1 MNDMNFDSLL
11 NLTTP
16 QSFIDKALSIEAKE
30 QKPKVL
36 FSAYFNRTLGA
47 VACLV
52 LICILSV
59 TLFSLTHNNST
70 LTAQPQGPTTHVDNT
85 ESTDSK
91 NEYSNDNRND
101 SSALIPDVFEQVEE
115 TKPTQSN
122 DNKKPTQKPQN
133 STQAQ
138 NPTDAKEPTSSSPDV
153 DPSEPVSQKPTDSD
167 PYYPTESAPQEP
179 ETPVPS
185 GPGDDD
191 ADVDPSEASTEPP
204 IVTPTQNVYCQGMF
218 SSSLLKDSDKV
229 YCMLY
234 NSNGT
239 PMGNDYLY
247 SNKRLATI
255 IINDGDKA
263 TVAYN
268 ATAKGIALSSGRYT
282 YKFYTS
288 RGTVVYTGAV
298 YV

>member
-70 LTAQPQGPTTHVDNT
+70 LTAQPQGPTTRVDNT

-91 NEYSNDNRND
+91 NEYNNDNRND
-101 SSALIPDVFEQVEE
+101 GPALIPDVFEQVEE

-138 NPTDAKEPTSSSPDV
+138 NPTDAPPDTPE
-153 DPSEPVSQKPTDSD
+153 DPSNPHGHPNSSGKPSEIEPPNPNGSVIPPENETQPVEIL
-167 PYYPTESAPQEP
+167 PTEPGDPFKPVEII
-179 ETPVPS
+179 TTIYITVPS
-185 GPGDDD
+185 G
-191 ADVDPSEASTEPP
+191 S
-204 IVTPTQNVYCQGMF
+204 I
-218 SSSLLKDSDKV
+218 KDSENI

-234 NSNGT
+234 DSNEAIVGNS
-239 PMGNDYLY
+239 YIY
-247 SNKRLATI
+247 SAQRKC
-255 IINDGDKA
+255 
-263 TVAYN
+263 TVSLIGS
-268 ATAKGIALSSGRYT
+268 TALISYSPISKGIYYESGTYI

-288 RGTVVYTGAV
+288 SGKIMASGSIYLTNPYE
-298 YV
+298 